1 MSWSFKG
8 KTGTYLSYLFLTNRE
23 KVSALPS
30 VVVEKPVFKCSL
42 CPKTNLQVLTKY
54 CWLCFL
60 APTWTFPGQSARVGT
75 ARLPSPVGFSLS
87 KVRGRGD
94 AGKSCHTSVCALWI
108 VGPLTGDPEQD
119 PSFLV
124 FLCQPLRR
132 AIMAL
137 GFLWVLDCRVYL
149 KSTGSFFISREITA
163 PLFYGTN
170 KPRPEFMLN
179 PTQLKHPTKVSQL
192 VI

>member
-1 MSWSFKG
+1 MVMLNSLVRSMTVGFPAYSPTSQDKPSG
-8 KTGTYLSYLFLTNRE
+8 SDQILL
-23 KVSALPS
+23 ALLLG
-30 VVVEKPVFKCSL
+30 FHM
-42 CPKTNLQVLTKY
+42 N
-54 CWLCFL
+54 
-60 APTWTFPGQSARVGT
+60 FPGQSARVGT
-75 ARLPSPVGFSLS
+75 TRQPSPVAFSLS

-94 AGKSCHTSVCALWI
+94 AGKYCHTSVCALWI
-108 VGPLTGDPEQD
+108 MGPLTGDPEQD

-132 AIMAL
+132 AITAL

-149 KSTGSFFISREITA
+149 RSTGSFFISREVTA

-170 KPRPEFMLN
+170 KPRPEFMLY
-179 PTQLKHPTKVSQL
+179 PTQLKHPTKVSHL